1 MKMYSLCTSAQS
13 KIVNFKESK
22 EAITK
27 QKDYCIKEMKKK
39 ETRKD
44 ILPNIKKGWK
54 I

>member
-39 ETRKD
+39 TRKD
-44 ILPNIKKGWK
+44 ILLNIKEGWK